1 MSGETKE
8 KISKENLKNN
18 SKSLRITSPL
28 SIQACKLQGVTPED
42 LKYLTFEQYL
52 CSHPESINLPK
63 EFQQERYD
71 NYEHNRK
78 DLIKSVKQRREDLKK
93 FKERQLNKRTMSEE
107 FDSDKLSIGT
117 GTIDGFKSI
126 EDLKKKLKYDMEN
139 NIKVLIDKEIERKNK
154 SFAKSKRDFY
164 QSKNK
169 NENRLEILKK
179 EKKEKYESETK
190 ANKEKNYRY
199 QQYLNEK
206 KEKLYLEK
214 DLNIKRHIKEMRTEI
229 KKKRFEES
237 EQRKEKA
244 TLTLNRNEEKMQEKI
259 NTFYKMKR
267 EREERI
273 EKREKERKYELNKKY
288 QEEKRRNTE
297 RLKAAI
303 LKEEEFKNKKYEQ
316 YNKRINDVNRNL
328 YRKEI
333 KDKEKQMRQRTINE
347 LKESQFNK
355 RKMELK
361 SKEKE
366 EKEKYYQKQEKLYER
381 MRKEKEDKE
390 REKMVKLNR
399 EFISS
404 NNLRIK
410 HLREANA
417 NEYKLMIRLEN
428 MDKRRQLLKELK
440 EKKIEEKVEQRKLKE
455 EIHKDKQAM
464 MERLKEIMGGYEI
477 FTKDEINNY
486 VFYGIKPKKNKRDE
500 INRNKTIDKDNMK
513 RPKIKDDEEY
523 DEKKAFITGIPEN

>member
-1 MSGETKE
+1 
-8 KISKENLKNN
+8 
-18 SKSLRITSPL
+18 
-28 SIQACKLQGVTPED
+28 
-42 LKYLTFEQYL
+42 
-52 CSHPESINLPK
+52 
-63 EFQQERYD
+63 
-71 NYEHNRK
+71 
-78 DLIKSVKQRREDLKK
+78 
-93 FKERQLNKRTMSEE
+93 
-107 FDSDKLSIGT
+107 
-117 GTIDGFKSI
+117 
-126 EDLKKKLKYDMEN
+126 
-139 NIKVLIDKEIERKNK
+139 
-154 SFAKSKRDFY
+154 
-164 QSKNK
+164 
-169 NENRLEILKK
+169 LELLKK
-179 EKKEKYESETK
+179 EKKEKYEIETK
-190 ANKEKNYRY
+190 ANKEKNNRY
-199 QQYLNEK
+199 QEYLNEK

-237 EQRKEKA
+237 QQRQEKA

-259 NTFYKMKR
+259 NTFYRMKR

-273 EKREKERKYELNKKY
+273 EKREKERKDELNKKY
-288 QEEKRRNTE
+288 QEEKRKNTE

-328 YRKEI
+328 FIKEV

-347 LKESQFNK
+347 IKESQFNK
-355 RKMELK
+355 RKKELK
-361 SKEKE
+361 NKEKE

-390 REKMVKLNR
+390 REKMIKLNR

-410 HLREANA
+410 HLREENA

-428 MDKRRQLLKELK
+428 MDKRRQLFKELK
-440 EKKIEEKVEQRKLKE
+440 EKKIEEKVEQRKIRE
-455 EIHKDKQAM
+455 EILKDKQAM
-464 MERLKEIMGGYEI
+464 MERLKEIMGGNEI
-477 FTKDEINNY
+477 FTKDQINDY
-486 VFYGIKPKKNKRDE
+486 VFYGIKPKSNKKDE
-500 INRNKTIDKDNMK
+500 LNRNKTIDKDNMK

>member
-1 MSGETKE
+1 MSGEAKE
-8 KISKENLKNN
+8 KTSIDNFKIDTKNHRV
-18 SKSLRITSPL
+18 LSPL
-28 SIQACKLQGVTPED
+28 TIQACKLQGVSPED
-42 LKYLTFEQYL
+42 LKYITFEQYL
-52 CSHPESINLPK
+52 FSHPESINLPK

-71 NYEHNRK
+71 NYEQNRK
-78 DLIKSVKQRREDLKK
+78 DLIKSIKQRREDLKK

-107 FDSDKLSIGT
+107 LDSDKLSIGT
-117 GTIDGFKSI
+117 RTINGFKSI
-126 EDLKKKLKYDMEN
+126 EDLKKKLRDDMEN
-139 NIKVLIDKEIERKNK
+139 NIKILIDKEFEKKNK
-154 SFAKSKRDFY
+154 SRTKKRDF
-164 QSKNK
+164 QLSKSK
-169 NENRLEILKK
+169 IENRIELLKK

-190 ANKEKNYRY
+190 ANKEKNNRY
-199 QQYLNEK
+199 QQSLIEK

-214 DLNIKRHIKEMRTEI
+214 DQSIKRHINEMRTEI
-229 KKKRFEES
+229 KKKRFEECQ
-237 EQRKEKA
+237 QRQEKA

-267 EREERI
+267 EKEERI
-273 EKREKERKYELNKKY
+273 EKREKERKDELNKKY
-288 QEEKRRNTE
+288 QEEKRKNTE

-328 YRKEI
+328 YVKEI
-333 KDKEKQMRQRTINE
+333 KDKEKQMRRRTINE

-355 RKMELK
+355 RKLELK

-366 EKEKYYQKQEKLYER
+366 EKEKYFQKQEKLNER

-390 REKMVKLNR
+390 REKMIKLNR

-410 HLREANA
+410 HLREENA
-417 NEYKLMIRLEN
+417 NEYKLMQRLEK
-428 MDKRRQLLKELK
+428 MDRRRQLFKELK
-440 EKKIEEKVEQRKLKE
+440 EKKIEEKVEQRKLRE

-464 MERLKEIMGGYEI
+464 MERLKDIMGGNEI
-477 FTKDEINNY
+477 FTKDEINDY
-486 VFYGIKPKKNKRDE
+486 VLNGIKPKKNKKEE

-513 RPKIKDDEEY
+513 RPKIKDEEEY

>member
-8 KISKENLKNN
+8 KNSKDNLKNDTKN
-18 SKSLRITSPL
+18 LRLTSPL
-28 SIQACKLQGVTPED
+28 SIQACKLNGVNPED

-52 CSHPESINLPK
+52 FSHPDSINLPK
-63 EFQQERYD
+63 QFQQERYD
-71 NYEHNRK
+71 NYEQDRK
-78 DLIKSVKQRREDLKK
+78 ELIKSVKKRREDLKK

-107 FDSDKLSIGT
+107 YDSDKLSIGT
-117 GTIDGFKSI
+117 RTINAFKSI

-139 NIKVLIDKEIERKNK
+139 NIKVLIDKEFERKNK
-154 SFAKSKRDFY
+154 SIAKSKRDIH
-164 QSKNK
+164 QSMSKND
-169 NENRLEILKK
+169 RIEIL
-179 EKKEKYESETK
+179 S
-190 ANKEKNYRY
+190 KNYRY

-237 EQRKEKA
+237 QQRQEKA

-259 NTFYKMKR
+259 NTFYRMKR

-273 EKREKERKYELNKKY
+273 EKREKERKDELNKKY
-288 QEEKRRNTE
+288 QEEKRKNTE

-328 YRKEI
+328 FIKEV

-347 LKESQFNK
+347 IKESQFNK
-355 RKMELK
+355 RKKELK
-361 SKEKE
+361 NKEKE

-390 REKMVKLNR
+390 REKMIKLNR

-410 HLREANA
+410 HLREENA

-428 MDKRRQLLKELK
+428 MDKRRQLFKELK
-440 EKKIEEKVEQRKLKE
+440 EKKIEEKVEQRKIRE
-455 EIHKDKQAM
+455 EILKDKQAM
-464 MERLKEIMGGYEI
+464 MERLKEIMGGNEI
-477 FTKDEINNY
+477 FTKDQINDY
-486 VFYGIKPKKNKRDE
+486 VFYGIKPKSNKKDE
-500 INRNKTIDKDNMK
+500 LNRNKTIDKDNMK

>member
-1 MSGETKE
+1 MSDETKG
-8 KISKENLKNN
+8 KNSIDNLKND
-18 SKSLRITSPL
+18 SKSLRIASPL
-28 SIQACKLQGVTPED
+28 SFQACKLQGVSPED
-42 LKYLTFEQYL
+42 LKYLTFEQYIY
-52 CSHPESINLPK
+52 SHPDSINLPK
-63 EFQQERYD
+63 AFQQERYD
-71 NYEHNRK
+71 NYEQNRK
-78 DLIKSVKQRREDLKK
+78 ELIKSIKKSREDLKE

-107 FDSDKLSIGT
+107 YDFDKLSIGT
-117 GTIDGFKSI
+117 RTINAFKSI

-139 NIKVLIDKEIERKNK
+139 NIKVLIEKEFEKKNR
-154 SFAKSKRDFY
+154 FRTKSKRDIHLSK
-164 QSKNK
+164 SKN
-169 NENRLEILKK
+169 EDRLEILKK

-190 ANKEKNYRY
+190 ANKEKNNRY

-214 DLNIKRHIKEMRTEI
+214 DQNIKRHIKEMRTEI
-229 KKKRFEES
+229 KKKRLEES
-237 EQRKEKA
+237 QQRQEKA

-259 NTFYKMKR
+259 YTFYKMKR

-273 EKREKERKYELNKKY
+273 EKREKERKDELNRKY
-288 QEEKRRNTE
+288 QEEKRKNTE

-328 YRKEI
+328 YIKEI

-347 LKESQFNK
+347 IKESQFNK
-355 RKMELK
+355 RKLELK
-361 SKEKE
+361 NKEKE

-410 HLREANA
+410 HLREENA
-417 NEYKLMIRLEN
+417 NEYKLIIRLEN
-428 MDKRRQLLKELK
+428 MDRRRQLFKELK
-440 EKKIEEKVEQRKLKE
+440 EKKIEERLEQRKLRE
-455 EIHKDKQAM
+455 EICKEKQAM
-464 MERLKEIMGGYEI
+464 MERLKEVMGGNEI
-477 FTKDEINNY
+477 FTKDEINDY
-486 VFYGIKPKKNKRDE
+486 VLYAIKPKKNKKGE

-513 RPKIKDDEEY
+513 RPKIEEY
-523 DEKKAFITGIPEN
+523 DDKKAFITGIPEN

>member
-1 MSGETKE
+1 MSGETKG
-8 KISKENLKNN
+8 KNSLDNIKNN
-18 SKSLRITSPL
+18 SKSLRLKSPL
-28 SIQACKLQGVTPED
+28 SIQACKFQGATPED
-42 LKYLTFEQYL
+42 LKHLTFEQYL
-52 CSHPESINLPK
+52 NSHPESINLPK

-71 NYEHNRK
+71 NYEQNRK
-78 DLIKSVKQRREDLKK
+78 ELIKSVKQRREDLKK
-93 FKERQLNKRTMSEE
+93 FKERQMNKRTMSEE
-107 FDSDKLSIGT
+107 YDSDKLSIGT
-117 GTIDGFKSI
+117 RTINTFKNI

-139 NIKVLIDKEIERKNK
+139 NIKVLIDKEFERKNK
-154 SFAKSKRDFY
+154 LRTKSNRDFQLSKSK
-164 QSKNK
+164 
-169 NENRLEILKK
+169 NEDRLEMLKK

-190 ANKEKNYRY
+190 ANKEKNNRY
-199 QQYLNEK
+199 QQYLIEK

-214 DLNIKRHIKEMRTEI
+214 DQNIKRHIKEMRTEI
-229 KKKRFEES
+229 KKKRFEECQ
-237 EQRKEKA
+237 QRQEKA

-273 EKREKERKYELNKKY
+273 EKREKERKDELSKKY
-288 QEEKRRNTE
+288 QEEKRKNTE

-328 YRKEI
+328 YIKEI
-333 KDKEKQMRQRTINE
+333 KDKEKQMRQKTINE

-366 EKEKYYQKQEKLYER
+366 EKEKYYQKQEKSYER

-390 REKMVKLNR
+390 REKMHKLNR

-410 HLREANA
+410 HLREENA
-417 NEYKLMIRLEN
+417 NEYKLIVRLEN
-428 MDKRRQLLKELK
+428 MDKRRQLFKELK
-440 EKKIEEKVEQRKLKE
+440 EKKIEEKVEQRKMRE
-455 EIHKDKQAM
+455 EIHKEKQAM
-464 MERLKEIMGGYEI
+464 MERLKELMGGNEI
-477 FTKDEINNY
+477 FTKDEINDY
-486 VFYGIKPKKNKRDE
+486 VFYGIKPKNNKKGE
-500 INRNKTIDKDNMK
+500 INRNKTINKENMS

>member
-8 KISKENLKNN
+8 KNSNDNLK
-18 SKSLRITSPL
+18 SDIKSLRISSPT

-42 LKYLTFEQYL
+42 LKYITFEQYL

-71 NYEHNRK
+71 NYEQNRK
-78 DLIKSVKQRREDLKK
+78 DLIRSVKKRREDLKK
-93 FKERQLNKRTMSEE
+93 FKERQMTKRTMSEKY
-107 FDSDKLSIGT
+107 DSDKLSIGART
-117 GTIDGFKSI
+117 YNAFKSI

-139 NIKVLIDKEIERKNK
+139 NIKVLIDKEFEKKNK
-154 SFAKSKRDFY
+154 LRTKSKRDFLSK
-164 QSKNK
+164 SKNEK
-169 NENRLEILKK
+169 RLEMLKK

-190 ANKEKNYRY
+190 ANKEKNNRY
-199 QQYLNEK
+199 QQYLIEK

-214 DLNIKRHIKEMRTEI
+214 DQNVKRHINEMRTEI
-229 KKKRFEES
+229 KKKIFEETQ
-237 EQRKEKA
+237 QRQEKA
-244 TLTLNRNEEKMQEKI
+244 ILTLNRNEEKMQEKI

-267 EREERI
+267 EKEERI
-273 EKREKERKYELNKKY
+273 EKREKERKDELNKKY
-288 QEEKRRNTE
+288 QEEKRKNTE

-316 YNKRINDVNRNL
+316 YNKRVNDVNRNL
-328 YRKEI
+328 YIKEI
-333 KDKEKQMRQRTINE
+333 KDKEKQMRQRTIND
-347 LKESQFNK
+347 LKESQFNR

-390 REKMVKLNR
+390 REKMIKLNR

-410 HLREANA
+410 NLREANA
-417 NEYKLMIRLEN
+417 NEYKLIIRLEN
-428 MDKRRQLLKELK
+428 MDKRRQLFKELK
-440 EKKIEEKVEQRKLKE
+440 EKKIEEKIEQRRMRE
-455 EIHKDKQAM
+455 EIQKDKQTM
-464 MERLKEIMGGYEI
+464 MERLQEIMGENEI
-477 FTKDEINNY
+477 FAKDEINDY
-486 VFYGIKPKKNKRDE
+486 VLYGIKPKKNKKE
-500 INRNKTIDKDNMK
+500 VINRNKTIDKDNMR